1 MMEILD
7 RLSKVQKTAE
17 SLLATVSGSGDY
29 TNKLVYTDLDR
40 LKGFIRQNPGVRE
53 GGRGSFWVDL
63 RHVQVSPGFSLDDE
77 SAVEIRFIVKC
88 GDEETRKKILA
99 DLKLTSDAK

>member
-1 MMEILD
+1 LIGTQD

-29 TNKLVYTDLDR
+29 TNKLVYTDLER
-40 LKGFIRQNPGVRE
+40 LKGFIRQNPG
-53 GGRGSFWVDL
+53 
-63 RHVQVSPGFSLDDE
+63 VSPGFSLDDE

-88 GDEETRKKILA
+88 GDEETRKKILS
-99 DLKLTSDAK
+99 DLKLTSDTK

>member
-1 MMEILD
+1 MIWTQD

-29 TNKLVYTDLDR
+29 TNKLVYTDLER

-53 GGRGSFWVDL
+53 ARRVL
-63 RHVQVSPGFSLDDE
+63 
-77 SAVEIRFIVKC
+77 
-88 GDEETRKKILA
+88 
-99 DLKLTSDAK
+99 